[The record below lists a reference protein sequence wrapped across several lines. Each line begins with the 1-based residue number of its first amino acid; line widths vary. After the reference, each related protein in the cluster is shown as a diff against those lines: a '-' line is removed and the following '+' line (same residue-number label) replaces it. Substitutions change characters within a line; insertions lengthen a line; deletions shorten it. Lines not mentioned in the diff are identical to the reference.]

1 MLATTLCALC
11 QCANQETL
19 VETTPPLKPEYQPP
33 HMPIATAL
41 DDESELERRAEQSR
55 AEQSLSG
62 KRRSTKSLRSS
73 SMPSQAWFLL
83 PSLARRRTKKSE
95 RNAGERATNA
105 RCSQRKAT
113 SIMTTAHLQK
123 AFLLSFSL
131 VLTGGSLIL
140 VGLLALLR
148 LANRRCSV
156 TAAQP

>member
-41 DDESELERRAEQSR
+41 DDESELERR